1 MLLRTCMM
9 YRNMCNNIPRNV
21 KHFDTIVNGILK
33 AFLGCPILLC
43 FLVCFVSRLWLS
55 LMKKYDVLV
64 LHKMLLGA
72 DKKCG
77 VFCLGGCP
85 HPLVS

>member
-1 MLLRTCMM
+1 MM
-9 YRNMCNNIPRNV
+9 YRNMCNNIPRNL
-21 KHFDTIVNGILK
+21 KHFDIIVNGILK
-33 AFLGCPILLC
+33 VFLGCTILWC

-55 LMKKYDVLV
+55 LMKKYVVLM
-64 LHKMLLGA
+64 LHKTLLGA

-77 VFCLGGCP
+77 LFCLGDCP